1 MRDAGCATADAS
13 SSVQLNCNR
22 LTRSPRST
30 AAGPSKMAK
39 GIHSIFGPAHELLP
53 YKLLMSLEERNLPI
67 LERMYR
73 NR

>member
-1 MRDAGCATADAS
+1 
-13 SSVQLNCNR
+13 
-22 LTRSPRST
+22 
-30 AAGPSKMAK
+30 MAK

-53 YKLLMSLEERNLPI
+53 SKLLMSLEERNLPI